1 MNRAITA
8 LIAVL
13 FVFAVVAFGEFGS
26 STARADATAQ
36 PTGCTACHPKLSE
49 NIPEGHSK
57 AWLNSV
63 SFCLMCHK
71 TAGAA
76 PGFVWTAHQKHYGP
90 LVTPGF
96 TGDCWSCHTIDSA
109 GNFQVI
115 GSSGGTIKVTRE
127 TVNKM
132 TPYYQ
137 LAANSKFLG
146 STHAKVSVTCEI
158 CHGVPFPE
166 KAPVKEQCFQ
176 CHGSYDQIAELAPIH
191 YSAMYP
197 HHQSDPVECADCHH
211 AHKKSEL
218 VCNMCHSFDD
228 VVP

>member
-8 LIAVL
+8 LIAVV
-13 FVFAVVAFGEFGS
+13 FVFAVVAFGGVGS
-26 STARADATAQ
+26 STARASVAAPDA
-36 PTGCTACHPKLSE
+36 CSSCHKVSE

-57 AWLNSV
+57 ANLSTV
-63 SFCLMCHK
+63 SYCLMCHTK
-71 TAGAA
+71 AGAA
-76 PGFVWTAHQKHYGP
+76 PGFVWTSHQKHYGP

-115 GSSGGTIKVTRE
+115 GSSGGQIKVTRE

-132 TPYYQ
+132 TPYYK

-146 STHAKVSVTCEI
+146 STHAKVSVTCET

-166 KAPVKEQCFQ
+166 KAPAKEQCFK
-176 CHGSYDQIAELAPIH
+176 CHGSYDAIAELAPIH
-191 YSAMYP
+191 YSAIYP

-211 AHKKSEL
+211 AHKASEL